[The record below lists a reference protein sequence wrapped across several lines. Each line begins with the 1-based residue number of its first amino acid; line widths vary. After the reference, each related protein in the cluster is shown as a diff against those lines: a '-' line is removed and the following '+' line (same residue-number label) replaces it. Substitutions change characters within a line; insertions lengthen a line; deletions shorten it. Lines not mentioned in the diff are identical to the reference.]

1 MACFVLDT
9 EIDKLHGVF
18 YTEGE
23 GKLYSF
29 YLKIAFCFFLPLS
42 PAEMQ
47 PFLFLHATASI

>member
-1 MACFVLDT
+1 MTCFVLDT
-9 EIDKLHGVF
+9 ETDKLHGVF